1 MKICVIIPVYNHH
14 HAITR
19 VVEQLKPKGLYCF
32 LVNDGSSLEC
42 SAVLQQIA
50 EQESQWLSLLE
61 RKANGGKGAA
71 VIDGFNLA
79 FKQGYSHAIQIDAD
93 GQHQINDI
101 ERFISA
107 SEQYPERLIL
117 GQPIFDQSVPKKRL
131 YGRKITNFWIWIHTL
146 SFAIKDGLCGYRCY
160 PLPAVNELLK
170 KTRLG
175 QGMNFDVEIIVRLYW
190 QGLDVVNIPTA
201 VQYPIDGV
209 SHFKMLQ
216 DNILITKKHSQ
227 LFFGMLLRLPLL
239 LIRKLK

>member
-19 VVEQLKPKGLYCF
+19 VVEQLKLKGLYCF
-32 LVNDGSSLEC
+32 LVNDGSSPEC

-61 RKANGGKGAA
+61 RKENGGKGAA

-93 GQHQINDI
+93 GQHQVKDI
-101 ERFISA
+101 ERFIAA

-117 GQPIFDQSVPKKRL
+117 GQPVFDQSVPKKRL

-175 QGMNFDVEIIVRLYW
+175 QAMNFDVEIVVRLYW

-227 LFFGMLLRLPLL
+227 LFFGMLMRSPLL